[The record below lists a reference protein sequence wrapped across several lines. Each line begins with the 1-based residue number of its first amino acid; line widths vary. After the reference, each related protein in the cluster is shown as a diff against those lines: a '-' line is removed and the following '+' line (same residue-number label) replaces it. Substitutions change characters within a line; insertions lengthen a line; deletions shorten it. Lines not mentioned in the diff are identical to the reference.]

1 MQLNYAVW
9 GFMLVMFL
17 LTLWP
22 DVKRIVAVEVHYY
35 LGAYARDYKELK
47 EYMRSTAARGY

>member
-1 MQLNYAVW
+1 
-9 GFMLVMFL
+9 MLVMFL

-22 DVKRIVAVEVHYY
+22 DVKMIVAVEVHYY
-35 LGAYARDYKELK
+35 LEAYARDYKELK